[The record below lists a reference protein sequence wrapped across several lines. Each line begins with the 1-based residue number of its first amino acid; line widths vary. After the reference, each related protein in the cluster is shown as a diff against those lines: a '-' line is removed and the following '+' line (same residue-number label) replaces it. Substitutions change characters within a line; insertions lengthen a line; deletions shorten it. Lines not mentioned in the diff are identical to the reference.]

1 MVGWRM
7 VLNCLV
13 ETRPDIAAFLRQ
25 AAPKRV
31 DAERI
36 VLGYSPGHPLE
47 SRGRSDESVLALRD
61 AATRVLGKTPL
72 ISFESADPGAA
83 TLAETDRRQREEQRV
98 AAIDRAHHHPSV
110 QSAVEIL
117 GARIKQVQIVEN

>member
-1 MVGWRM
+1 
-7 VLNCLV
+7 LNCLV
-13 ETRPDIAAFLRQ
+13 ETRPDIAAILRQ

-36 VLGYSPGHPLE
+36 ILGYAAGNALE
-47 SRGRSDESVLALRD
+47 ARGRSDESVHALRE

-72 ISFESADPGAA
+72 ISFETADPGAA
-83 TLAETDRRQREEQRV
+83 TLADADRRQREEQRV

-110 QSAVEIL
+110 QIAVEIL